1 MPQRIN
7 IVGDLGTTKIAS
19 DSYDADNVYL
29 TEEGWVYRHFKS
41 TDGSRYWDEILVA
54 GEVPSG
60 DSPEATNPPKLGTVA
75 APTYEVGDGEFDI
88 NYSEHQVTG
97 TPGTYTTKVTTTGGG
112 VPEAFLTDGG
122 DGEDGGDGGDTTPPA
137 VTLGTVTITGSDTV
151 ASEATGEYTASS
163 DGDAV
168 DGVVVI
174 SADGGATV
182 DGNNVTFPAGPASVT
197 VTATVTSETATDSP
211 ATATLVVTV
220 EAAPVSNVTLELTG
234 AEAGNTAYQ
243 TDQGNNAALAVTVGQ
258 TLVITNNSGA
268 HPVDIVVADQ
278 GAQVS
283 EGTLT
288 GAPAGDGSSVTWD
301 TTGVTPGTYYYQCTS
316 HPAMIGTITVST

>member
-88 NYSEHQVTG
+88 NYAEHQVTG
-97 TPGTYTTKVTTTGGG
+97 TPNTYTTKVETIGGG
-112 VPEAFLTDGG
+112 VPAAFLSD
-122 DGEDGGDGGDTTPPA
+122 DGGDGGDGGETPTPPPT
-137 VTLGTVTITGSDTV
+137 VSIGTVTVSGAATV
-151 ASEATGEYTASS
+151 ASEATSTYTASA
-163 DGDAV
+163 DGDAA
-168 DGVVVI
+168 DGVTVI

-182 DGNNVTFPAGPASVT
+182 SGGDVTFPVGPASVT
-197 VTATVTSETATDSP
+197 VTATITSATADDSP
-211 ATATLVVTV
+211 ATGTLVVTV
-220 EAAPVSNVTLELTG
+220 EAA
-234 AEAGNTAYQ
+234 
-243 TDQGNNAALAVTVGQ
+243 
-258 TLVITNNSGA
+258 
-268 HPVDIVVADQ
+268 
-278 GAQVS
+278 
-283 EGTLT
+283 
-288 GAPAGDGSSVTWD
+288 
-301 TTGVTPGTYYYQCTS
+301 
-316 HPAMIGTITVST
+316 

>member
-19 DSYDADNVYL
+19 DSYDIDNIYL

-54 GEVPSG
+54 GEVPST
-60 DSPEATNPPKLGTVA
+60 DNPEETNPPKLGTVA
-75 APTYEVGDGEFDI
+75 APTYETGDGEFDI

-97 TPGTYTTKVTTTGGG
+97 APGTYTTKVVTTGGG
-112 VPEAFLTDGG
+112 VPEAFLTDGAPAG
-122 DGEDGGDGGDTTPPA
+122 DGGDGGDGGDTTPPE

-151 ASEATGEYTASS
+151 ASESTGEYTASPG
-163 DGDAV
+163 GDAT

-182 DGNNVTFPAGPASVT
+182 DGNNVTFPVGPASVT
-197 VTATVTSETATDSP
+197 VTATVTSESATDSP

-220 EAAPVSNVTLELTG
+220 EAA
-234 AEAGNTAYQ
+234 
-243 TDQGNNAALAVTVGQ
+243 
-258 TLVITNNSGA
+258 
-268 HPVDIVVADQ
+268 
-278 GAQVS
+278 
-283 EGTLT
+283 
-288 GAPAGDGSSVTWD
+288 
-301 TTGVTPGTYYYQCTS
+301 
-316 HPAMIGTITVST
+316 